1 MPGAAVIAGATG
13 LVGAACLERLLDS
26 GSFERVIA
34 LVRRPTGREHALYE
48 ERVLDFHALDGVDIP
63 AGSDIFCA
71 LGTTIRAAGSQ
82 EAFRRVDHDY
92 PLALARRAAACGA
105 RQYLIVTSAGAGE
118 SKSNFYLRTK
128 GDVEQA
134 VSAIPFDAVH
144 IFRPGPLIGER
155 QERRIGE
162 RIGIAAARALTLALA
177 GPLRKYRA
185 IAAADVAGAMLAAA
199 LQGTAGRH
207 IYHYD
212 EILALARR
220 Q

>member
-1 MPGAAVIAGATG
+1 MIAGATG
-13 LVGAACLERLLDS
+13 LVGAACLGRLLDS
-26 GSFERVIA
+26 GSWQRVIA
-34 LVRRPTGREHALYE
+34 LVRRRTGREHRRYE
-48 ERVLDFHALDGVDIP
+48 ERVLDFKSLDHVDIP

-92 PLALARRAAACGA
+92 PLALARRAAECGA

-128 GDVEQA
+128 GEVEQA
-134 VSAIPFDAVH
+134 IGAIPFEAVH
-144 IFRPGPLIGER
+144 IFRPGPLVGPR
-155 QERRIGE
+155 RERRVGE
-162 RIGIAAARALTLALA
+162 TIGIAAARALGFALA

-185 IAAADVAGAMLAAA
+185 IAAADVAAAMLAAA
-199 LQGTAGRH
+199 SQGTSGRH

-212 EILALARR
+212 EIVALARR